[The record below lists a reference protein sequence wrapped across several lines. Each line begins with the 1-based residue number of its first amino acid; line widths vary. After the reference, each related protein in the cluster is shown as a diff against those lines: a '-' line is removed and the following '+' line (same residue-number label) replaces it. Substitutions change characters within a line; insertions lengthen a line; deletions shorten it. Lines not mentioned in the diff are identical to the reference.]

1 MSKNTN
7 TTTNEYTVTLREYMM
22 SYTNVSI
29 RKLAAHTGINYGILL
44 KLSKQPIPGVPY
56 DPEAINYDAVEEK
69 LLKKEINYA
78 KLDWAAMNTGRTTTL
93 SKSVDDFKVGDEVY
107 LRKNNEVPYV
117 IVYKTETHVVIM
129 LKGTSE
135 PQAWS
140 NNTFMLN
147 GPAFEPRANKTEA
160 EVEEA

>member
-1 MSKNTN
+1 MSKNLQT
-7 TTTNEYTVTLREYMM
+7 YMEK
-22 SYTNVSI
+22 YENVSI
-29 RKLAAHTGINYGILL
+29 RKLAANTGINYGILL
-44 KLSKQPIPGVPY
+44 KLSKQPIPGVAY
-56 DPEAINYDAVEEK
+56 DPEAINYDAVEQK
-69 LLKKEINYA
+69 LIKKEIDITT
-78 KLDWAAMNTGRTTTL
+78 LDWEAMNVGRTTTL

-147 GPAFEPRANKTEA
+147 GPAFEPRVQKTEA
-160 EVEEA
+160 EVEEAKVH

>member
-1 MSKNTN
+1 MSNLQT
-7 TTTNEYTVTLREYMM
+7 YMEK
-22 SYTNVSI
+22 YENVSI
-29 RKLAAHTGINYGILL
+29 RKLAANTGINYGILL
-44 KLSKQPIPGVPY
+44 KLSKQPIPGVAY
-56 DPEAINYDAVEEK
+56 DPEAINYVAVEQK
-69 LLKKEINYA
+69 LIKKEIDLTT
-78 KLDWAAMNTGRTTTL
+78 LDWESMNVGRTTTL
-93 SKSVDDFKVGDEVY
+93 SKSVDDFKVGDKVY

-129 LKGTSE
+129 LEGTSE

-147 GPAFEPRANKTEA
+147 GPAFEPRAQKT

>member
-1 MSKNTN
+1 MSKNLQT
-7 TTTNEYTVTLREYMM
+7 YMEK
-22 SYTNVSI
+22 YENVSI
-29 RKLAAHTGINYGILL
+29 RKLAANTGINYGILL

-56 DPEAINYDAVEEK
+56 DPEAINYSAVEEK
-69 LLKKEINYA
+69 LTKKNVDLTT
-78 KLDWAAMNTGRTTTL
+78 LDWEAMNVGRAVTL

-147 GPAFEPRANKTEA
+147 GPAFEPRASKTEA

>member
-1 MSKNTN
+1 MSKNLQT
-7 TTTNEYTVTLREYMM
+7 YMEK
-22 SYTNVSI
+22 YENVSI
-29 RKLAAHTGINYGILL
+29 RKLAANTGINYGILL
-44 KLSKQPIPGVPY
+44 KLSKQPIPGEVY
-56 DPEAINYDAVEEK
+56 NPEAINYAAVEEK
-69 LLKKEINYA
+69 LMKKNVNLEE
-78 KLDWAAMNTGRTTTL
+78 LDWDAMNVGRTTTL

-147 GPAFEPRANKTEA
+147 GPAFKPRVSKTEA
-160 EVEEA
+160 EVEEV

>member
-1 MSKNTN
+1 MSNLQT
-7 TTTNEYTVTLREYMM
+7 YMEK
-22 SYTNVSI
+22 YENVSI
-29 RKLAAHTGINYGILL
+29 RKLAATTGINYGILL
-44 KLSKQPIPGVPY
+44 KLSKQPIPGVAY
-56 DPEAINYDAVEEK
+56 DPEAINYDAVEQK
-69 LLKKEINYA
+69 LIKKEIDITTLN
-78 KLDWAAMNTGRTTTL
+78 WEEMNVGRTTTL
-93 SKSVDDFKVGDEVY
+93 SKNVDDFKVGDEVY

-147 GPAFEPRANKTEA
+147 GPAFEPRVSKTEA
-160 EVEEA
+160 EVEEG

>member
-1 MSKNTN
+1 MSRMNLQT
-7 TTTNEYTVTLREYMM
+7 YMEK
-22 SYTNVSI
+22 YENVSI
-29 RKLAAHTGINYGILL
+29 RKLSTETGVNYGILL
-44 KLSKQPIPGVPY
+44 KLSKQPIPGQIY
-56 DPEAINYDAVEEK
+56 NPEAINYAAVEEK
-69 LLKKEINYA
+69 LTKKNVNLEE
-78 KLDWAAMNTGRTTTL
+78 LDWESMNVGRTATP

-147 GPAFEPRANKTEA
+147 GPAFEPRASKTEA

>member
-1 MSKNTN
+1 MSKN
-7 TTTNEYTVTLREYMM
+7 LQSYMEK
-22 SYTNVSI
+22 YENVSI
-29 RKLAAHTGINYGILL
+29 RKLAANTGINYGILL
-44 KLSKQPIPGVPY
+44 KLSKQPIPGQIY
-56 DPEAINYDAVEEK
+56 NPEAINYDAVEEK
-69 LLKKEINYA
+69 LMKKSVDLST
-78 KLDWAAMNTGRTTTL
+78 LDWEAMNVGRAVTL

-107 LRKNNEVPYV
+107 LRKNNEVPYI

-147 GPAFEPRANKTEA
+147 GPAFEPRASKTEA

>member
-1 MSKNTN
+1 MSKNLQT
-7 TTTNEYTVTLREYMM
+7 YMEK
-22 SYTNVSI
+22 YENVSI
-29 RKLAAHTGINYGILL
+29 RKLAANTGINYGILL
-44 KLSKQPIPGVPY
+44 KLSKQPIAGVPY
-56 DPEAINYDAVEEK
+56 DPEAINYAAVEEK
-69 LLKKEINYA
+69 LTKKNVNIDN
-78 KLDWAAMNTGRTTTL
+78 LDWDAMNVGRAVTL
-93 SKSVDDFKVGDEVY
+93 SKSVEDFKVGDEVY

-147 GPAFEPRANKTEA
+147 GPAFEPRAQKT

>member
-1 MSKNTN
+1 MSNLKN
-7 TTTNEYTVTLREYMM
+7 YMEK
-22 SYTNVSI
+22 YENVSI
-29 RKLAAHTGINYGILL
+29 RKLAANTGINYGILL
-44 KLSKQPIPGVPY
+44 KLSKQPIPGEIY
-56 DPEAINYDAVEEK
+56 NPEAINYAAVEEK
-69 LLKKEINYA
+69 LMKKNVNLEE
-78 KLDWAAMNTGRTTTL
+78 LDWDAMNVGRAVTL

-147 GPAFEPRANKTEA
+147 GPAFEPRVQKNEV

>member
-1 MSKNTN
+1 MSKNLQT
-7 TTTNEYTVTLREYMM
+7 YMEK
-22 SYTNVSI
+22 YENVSI
-29 RKLAAHTGINYGILL
+29 RKLSTETGVNYGILL
-44 KLSKQPIPGVPY
+44 KLSKQPIPGEVY
-56 DPEAINYDAVEEK
+56 NPEAINYAAVEEK
-69 LLKKEINYA
+69 LTKKNVDLTT
-78 KLDWAAMNTGRTTTL
+78 LDWESMNVGRTTTL

-147 GPAFEPRANKTEA
+147 GPAFEPRASKTEA

>member
-1 MSKNTN
+1 MSNLQT
-7 TTTNEYTVTLREYMM
+7 YMEK
-22 SYTNVSI
+22 YENVSI
-29 RKLAAHTGINYGILL
+29 RKLSAATNINYGILL
-44 KLSKQPIPGVPY
+44 KLSKQPIPGVAY
-56 DPEAINYDAVEEK
+56 DPEAINYDAVEQK
-69 LLKKEINYA
+69 LIKKEIDITTLN
-78 KLDWAAMNTGRTTTL
+78 WEEMNVGRTTTL
-93 SKSVDDFKVGDEVY
+93 SKNVDDFKVGDEVY

-147 GPAFEPRANKTEA
+147 GPAFEPRVSKTEVEV

>member
-1 MSKNTN
+1 MTKK
-7 TTTNEYTVTLREYMM
+7 TTNNQFSETLQQMFEAYP
-22 SYTNVSI
+22 NVSI
-29 RKLAAHTGINYGILL
+29 RKLAANTGINYGILL

-56 DPEAINYDAVEEK
+56 DPEAINYAAVEEK
-69 LLKKEINYA
+69 LIKKNVDWTA
-78 KLDWAAMNTGRTTTL
+78 LDWDAMNVGRTTTL

-147 GPAFEPRANKTEA
+147 GPAFEPRATKTEA

>member
-1 MSKNTN
+1 MAKTTN
-7 TTTNEYTVTLREYMM
+7 NEYTVSLREYME
-22 SYTNVSI
+22 SYPNVSI
-29 RKLAAHTGINYGILL
+29 RKLAAATNINYGILL

-56 DPEAINYDAVEEK
+56 DPEAINYGAVEAK
-69 LLKKEINYA
+69 LLKKEVNYA
-78 KLDWAAMNTGRTTTL
+78 KLDWESMNVGRTTTL
-93 SKSVDDFKVGDEVY
+93 SKSVDDFKVGDKVY
-107 LRKNNEVPYV
+107 LRKNNEVPYI

-129 LKGTSE
+129 LEGTSE

>member
-1 MSKNTN
+1 MSKNLQT
-7 TTTNEYTVTLREYMM
+7 YMEK
-22 SYTNVSI
+22 YENVSI
-29 RKLAAHTGINYGILL
+29 RKLAANTGINYGILL
-44 KLSKQPIPGVPY
+44 KLSKQPIPGVAY
-56 DPEAINYDAVEEK
+56 DPEAINYDAVEQK
-69 LLKKEINYA
+69 LIKKEIDITTLN
-78 KLDWAAMNTGRTTTL
+78 WEEMNVGRTTTL

-147 GPAFEPRANKTEA
+147 GPAFEPRVSKTEA

>member
-1 MSKNTN
+1 MSNNLQT
-7 TTTNEYTVTLREYMM
+7 YMEK
-22 SYTNVSI
+22 YENVSI
-29 RKLAAHTGINYGILL
+29 RKLAANTGINYGILL
-44 KLSKQPIPGVPY
+44 KLSKQPIPGQIY
-56 DPEAINYDAVEEK
+56 NPEAINYAAVEEK
-69 LLKKEINYA
+69 LTKKNVNIEE
-78 KLDWAAMNTGRTTTL
+78 LDWESMNVGRTTTL

-107 LRKNNEVPYV
+107 LRKNNEVPYI

-147 GPAFEPRANKTEA
+147 GPAFEPRANKTE
-160 EVEEA
+160 VEEA

>member
-1 MSKNTN
+1 MSNLQT
-7 TTTNEYTVTLREYMM
+7 YMEK
-22 SYTNVSI
+22 YENVSI
-29 RKLAAHTGINYGILL
+29 RKLSAATNINYGILL
-44 KLSKQPIPGVPY
+44 KLSKQPIPGVAY
-56 DPEAINYDAVEEK
+56 DPEAINYDAVEQK
-69 LLKKEINYA
+69 LIKKEIDITTLN
-78 KLDWAAMNTGRTTTL
+78 WEEMNVGRTTTL
-93 SKSVDDFKVGDEVY
+93 SKNVDDFKVGDEVY

-147 GPAFEPRANKTEA
+147 GPAFEPRVSKTEV

>member
-1 MSKNTN
+1 MTKKTNTN
-7 TTTNEYTVTLREYMM
+7 QFADTLKQMFEAYP
-22 SYTNVSI
+22 NVSI
-29 RKLAAHTGINYGILL
+29 RKLASTTGINYGILL

-56 DPEAINYDAVEEK
+56 DPEAINYAAVEEK
-69 LLKKEINYA
+69 LVKKQVDWTA
-78 KLDWAAMNTGRTTTL
+78 LDWDSMNVGRTTNL

-107 LRKNNEVPYV
+107 LRRNNEVPYV
-117 IVYKTETHVVIM
+117 IVYKTESHVVIM

-140 NNTFMLN
+140 NNTFMLA
-147 GPAFEPRANKTEA
+147 GPAFEPRASKT

>member
-1 MSKNTN
+1 MSKNLQT
-7 TTTNEYTVTLREYMM
+7 YMEK
-22 SYTNVSI
+22 YENVSI
-29 RKLAAHTGINYGILL
+29 RKLAANTGINYGILL
-44 KLSKQPIPGVPY
+44 KLSKQPIPGEVY
-56 DPEAINYDAVEEK
+56 NPEAINYAAVEEK
-69 LLKKEINYA
+69 LTKKNVNLEE
-78 KLDWAAMNTGRTTTL
+78 LDWESMNVGRTTTL

-147 GPAFEPRANKTEA
+147 GPAFEPRAQKT

>member
-1 MSKNTN
+1 MSKMNLQT
-7 TTTNEYTVTLREYMM
+7 YMEK
-22 SYTNVSI
+22 YENVSI
-29 RKLAAHTGINYGILL
+29 RKLSTETGVNYGILL
-44 KLSKQPIPGVPY
+44 KLSKQPIPGEVY
-56 DPEAINYDAVEEK
+56 NPEAINYAAVEEK
-69 LLKKEINYA
+69 LTKKNVKLEE
-78 KLDWAAMNTGRTTTL
+78 LDWDAMNVGRAVTL

-129 LKGTSE
+129 LKDTSE

-147 GPAFEPRANKTEA
+147 GPAFEPRASKTEA

>member
-1 MSKNTN
+1 MSNN
-7 TTTNEYTVTLREYMM
+7 TTTTNQFSDTLQQMFEAYP
-22 SYTNVSI
+22 NVSI
-29 RKLAAHTGINYGILL
+29 RKLAASTGINYGILL

-56 DPEAINYDAVEEK
+56 DPEAINYAAVEEK
-69 LLKKEINYA
+69 LVKKNVDWTA
-78 KLDWAAMNTGRTTTL
+78 LDWDAMNVGRTTTL

-117 IVYKTETHVVIM
+117 IVYKTATHVVIM

-147 GPAFEPRANKTEA
+147 GPAFEPRASKTEA

>member
-1 MSKNTN
+1 MLKT
-7 TTTNEYTVTLREYMM
+7 YMTK
-22 SYTNVSI
+22 YENVSI
-29 RKLAAHTGINYGILL
+29 RKLSAATQINYGILL

-56 DPEAINYDAVEEK
+56 DPEAINYDAVEQK
-69 LLKKEINYA
+69 LIKKEIDITTLNW
-78 KLDWAAMNTGRTTTL
+78 DEMNVGRTTTL

-107 LRKNNEVPYV
+107 LRRNNEVPYV
-117 IVYKTETHVVIM
+117 IVYKTESHVVIM

-140 NNTFMLN
+140 NNTFMLA
-147 GPAFEPRANKTEA
+147 GPAFEPRASKTEA